1 MASLLRKVSTLQQ
14 KRMEAARLRRK
25 GEREFEKAQSLT
37 KRSVSGLATI
47 KRKIEL
53 SKEDLED
60 VSGVLTQKLA
70 RQESIQRLIA
80 AAEENLRRE
89 KEAKEQT
96 EQEIEFAESDE
107 VKHQTMARLRII
119 SERINEL
126 IAEIKQRGN
135 ASKKII
141 DDIEDYK
148 KSRVKISTTIQ
159 KQTKSKPVLQKL
171 LKTSKKATQRLAKQV
186 ASKTKQEELAKQ
198 NLTII
203 SKKLSEL
210 ASKRRKKALRRSSK
224 KKKSILKSKIKKGK
238 SKTKNKKSKSK
249 TKRKSTKKTK
259 AKKNKIKRKSKIK
272 RKPKSKRRK

>member
-1 MASLLRKVSTLQQ
+1 MASLLKKVSMLQQ

-25 GEREFEKAQSLT
+25 GEREIQKAQYLT

-47 KRKIEL
+47 KRKIES
-53 SKEDLED
+53 SKEELED

-89 KEAKEQT
+89 KEAKDQT

-107 VKHQTMARLRII
+107 VKHQAMARLRII

-126 IAEIKQRGN
+126 VDEIKQRGG
-135 ASKKII
+135 ALKKII

-148 KSRVKISTTIQ
+148 QSRVKISTKIQ
-159 KQTKSKPVLQKL
+159 KQTKSKPVLQNL
-171 LKTSKKATQRLAKQV
+171 LKTSKKTTQRLAKQV
-186 ASKTKQEELAKQ
+186 ASKAKQEELAKR

-210 ASKRRKKALRRSSK
+210 ASKRRKKTLRKSSK
-224 KKKSILKSKIKKGK
+224 KKKSKLKSKFSKGKSKSKIKI
-238 SKTKNKKSKSK
+238 
-249 TKRKSTKKTK
+249 KRKFVKKTK
-259 AKKNKIKRKSKIK
+259 AKMKKTKRQVKIKRKSKL
-272 RKPKSKRRK
+272 KRRK